1 MNVSGTIGY
10 RGAVTSTNREAS
22 QQRYETVA
30 DDSTLYEVRVDV
42 DGIEPLVHDH
52 HGIGLLT
59 ERVQAI
65 VGLFCV
71 CFKVTVADGVRPSS
85 GG

>member
-1 MNVSGTIGY
+1 MNVSETIGY

-42 DGIEPLVHDH
+42 DGIEPLVHDN

-59 ERVQAI
+59 ERVRAI

-71 CFKVTVADGVRPSS
+71 CQSN